1 VPDAEVLTSLAP
13 EELASQLLAAT
24 PVRTN
29 QGMFNRDSISQF
41 AAAYPSQRQ
50 NDVELAITEA
60 WRWLEI
66 NMFFVPAPGINGQN
80 GWFVLG
86 RRGRAA
92 LEQPQQFAAYAKAA
106 AFPRELLHPAIA
118 ERVWAAALAR
128 GEYDVAVFYATARP
142 VRPNRPS
149 PVGPR

>member
-1 VPDAEVLTSLAP
+1 
-13 EELASQLLAAT
+13 
-24 PVRTN
+24 
-29 QGMFNRDSISQF
+29 MFNRDSISQF
-41 AAAYPSQRQ
+41 AAAYPPQLQ

-92 LEQPQQFAAYAKAA
+92 LEQPQQFASYAKAA
-106 AFPRELLHPAIA
+106 ALSPRLSSTLWLGKASSSRLRI
-118 ERVWAAALAR
+118 RIS
-128 GEYDVAVFYATARP
+128 AT
-142 VRPNRPS
+142 
-149 PVGPR
+149 VG